1 MRAQDFVK
9 RAERCLEDARR
20 SQYDEY
26 AVSIERASECIE
38 LSLKAAILSIGEKY
52 PLQHD
57 TSEDLLRLRDKFSG
71 EFKENIPLFAFW
83 SRITTTLYLYTKYG
97 YEHADAP
104 AKILFDVNDAKTWV
118 MHAEKV
124 FSAGR
129 KYVEEQSSK
138 DDGFSHH

>member
-1 MRAQDFVK
+1 MARAEDFIK
-9 RAERCLEDARR
+9 RAGRCLDDARR

-52 PLQHD
+52 LMEHD
-57 TSEDLLRLRDKFSG
+57 TSEDLLRLRDKFLG

-83 SRITTTLYLYTKYG
+83 SRITTTLHLYTKYG

-104 AKILFDVNDAKTWV
+104 AKILFDVDDARAWV

-124 FSAGR
+124 LSASK
-129 KYVEEQSSK
+129 KYVAEQSSS
-138 DDGFSHH
+138 D

>member
-1 MRAQDFVK
+1 MARAEDFIK
-9 RAERCLEDARR
+9 RAGRCLDDARR

-52 PLQHD
+52 LMEHD
-57 TSEDLLRLRDKFSG
+57 TSEDLLRLRDKFLG

-83 SRITTTLYLYTKYG
+83 SRITTALHLYTKYG

-104 AKILFDVNDAKTWV
+104 AKTLFDVDDATAWV
-118 MHAEKV
+118 KHAEKV
-124 FSAGR
+124 LSASR
-129 KYVEEQSSK
+129 KYVAERSS
-138 DDGFSHH
+138 SN

>member
-1 MRAQDFVK
+1 MRAEDFIK
-9 RAERCLEDARR
+9 RAKRCLEDGRR

-26 AVSIERASECIE
+26 AISIERSSECIE

-52 PLQHD
+52 PMQHD

-71 EFKENIPLFAFW
+71 KFKEKIPLFAFW

-104 AKILFDVNDAKTWV
+104 ASILFDGDDARTWV
-118 MHAEKV
+118 KHAEKV
-124 FSAGR
+124 LSMSK
-129 KYVEEQSSK
+129 KYIEEQS
-138 DDGFSHH
+138 GEQ

>member
-1 MRAQDFVK
+1 MVRAEDFIK

-26 AVSIERASECIE
+26 AISVERASECIE

-52 PLQHD
+52 PMQHD

-71 EFKENIPLFAFW
+71 KFKEEILLFAFW

-104 AKILFDVNDAKTWV
+104 ASILFDGNDARTWV
-118 MHAEKV
+118 EHAEKV
-124 FSAGR
+124 FSVSR
-129 KYVEEQSSK
+129 KFVEEQSARE
-138 DDGFSHH
+138 